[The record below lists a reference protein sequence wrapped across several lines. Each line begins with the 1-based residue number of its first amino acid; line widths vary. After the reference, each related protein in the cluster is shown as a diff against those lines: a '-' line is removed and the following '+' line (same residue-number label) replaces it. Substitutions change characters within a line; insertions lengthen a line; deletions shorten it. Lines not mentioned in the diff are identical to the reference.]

1 VVVAEAER
9 EEDTVLDCRGQLCPM
24 PVVRMGAAV
33 AALEGGQVI
42 KVMVT
47 DRGAIADIPAW
58 AQDTGNT
65 VLHWRDERSHLV
77 FYLRKENVVDD

>member
-1 VVVAEAER
+1 VAEAEL

-47 DRGAIADIPAW
+47 DRGSIADFPAW
-58 AQDTGNT
+58 ARDTGNT
-65 VLHWRDERSHLV
+65 LLRWREESDHLV
-77 FYLRKENVVDD
+77 FYLRKEANAADD